1 MNRKFNLIFYFVL
14 ILSMVT
20 GILPLF
26 AQDDS
31 GARTVVAYDV
41 PHSLRNNQY
50 FLESQR
56 LANLAQESYDYGDYD
71 ASTEYAHEAI
81 HYALLSDV
89 HVAIAIAKSR
99 IDWAVSSGASKQY
112 PSEFA
117 EAETWYGISLNARD
131 AEKWEDAIDAA
142 HRVIALLAYIGGDEE
157 DLPLPATY
165 TVREWITF
173 KDCFWN
179 IAGRPWVYGDP
190 FKWRTL
196 YNANRSLLPNPNNP
210 DLIEPGTV
218 LTIPS
223 IKGEFRQGEWNSS
236 RSYPS
241 IQ

>member
-1 MNRKFNLIFYFVL
+1 MNRQSLVFYFTLIIAMICVL
-14 ILSMVT
+14 PV
-20 GILPLF
+20 F
-26 AQDDS
+26 AQDAD
-31 GARTVVAYDV
+31 GAKPVVAYDV
-41 PHSLRNNQY
+41 PHGLRNNQY
-50 FLESQR
+50 FRESQR

-99 IDWAVSSGASKQY
+99 IDWAVSSGTSKQY
-112 PSEFA
+112 PSEFT
-117 EAETWYGISLNARD
+117 EAETWYGISLSARD
-131 AEKWEDAIDAA
+131 AEEWEGAIDAA
-142 HRVIALLAYIGGDEE
+142 HRVIALLAYIGGEGE
-157 DLPLPATY
+157 HLPLPATY

-179 IAGRPWVYGDP
+179 IAGRPWVYGNP
-190 FKWRTL
+190 FRWRIL
-196 YNANRSLLPNPNNP
+196 YDANKSLLPEPNNP

-223 IKGEFRQGEWNSS
+223 IRGEFRQGEWNSS